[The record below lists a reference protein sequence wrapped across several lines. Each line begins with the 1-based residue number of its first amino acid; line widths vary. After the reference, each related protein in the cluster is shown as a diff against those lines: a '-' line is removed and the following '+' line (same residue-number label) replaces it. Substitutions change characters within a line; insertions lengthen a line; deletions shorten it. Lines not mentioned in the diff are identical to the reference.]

1 MKGVSENTW
10 FAIKVKYKSEKLV
23 LQQLEKK
30 GVTSYAP
37 MRNYTKRYNR
47 KIVHHTVPILPC
59 YLFVQISDR
68 DFVKVLE
75 TEYVYNFV
83 KIGNQLTPVHDY
95 EIEILRRIEGIED
108 DFNLTEVEY
117 QKGQSVKVSN
127 GPLFGMQGIISQI
140 KSKGKLVVNFDS
152 LGIALQ
158 IEINKKQLEPST
170 A

>member
-1 MKGVSENTW
+1 MKGVIENTW

-47 KIVHHTVPILPC
+47 KIVQHTVPILPC
-59 YLFVQISDR
+59 YLFVKISDR

-108 DFNLTEVEY
+108 DFNLTEVAYE
-117 QKGQSVKVSN
+117 KGQSVKVAH
-127 GPLFGMQGIISQI
+127 GPLFGMKGIISHI

>member
-1 MKGVSENTW
+1 MKGVIENAW
-10 FAIKVKYKSEKLV
+10 YAIKVKYKSEKLV
-23 LQQLEKK
+23 LQQLDKK

-37 MRNYTKRYNR
+37 MRSYTKRYQR

-59 YLFVQISDR
+59 YLFVHISTQDYI
-68 DFVKVLE
+68 KVLE

-83 KIGNQLTPVHDY
+83 KTGPQLRPVQDK
-95 EIEILRRIEGIED
+95 EIEILRRIEGIEED
-108 DFNLTEVEY
+108 LILTEVEY
-117 QKGQSVKVSN
+117 GLGQSVRVSN
-127 GPLFGMQGIISQI
+127 GPLFGMKGIISQI

-170 A
+170 V